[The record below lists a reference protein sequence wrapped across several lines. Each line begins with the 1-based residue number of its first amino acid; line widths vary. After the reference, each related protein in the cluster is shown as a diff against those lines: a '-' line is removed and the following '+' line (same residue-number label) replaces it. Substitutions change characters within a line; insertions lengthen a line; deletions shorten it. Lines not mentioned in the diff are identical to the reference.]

1 MKMKRY
7 FGGIF
12 ILILLVTPPAFS
24 QKNDL
29 FLRKNV
35 FAINMF
41 SLVRRPVVQ
50 DTEAY
55 YPVIFHGILYTR
67 DIGKGYFLR
76 ARFDYFQRNRDNS
89 TETNMNINLYSD
101 IQMGGAW
108 GHHFGDG
115 IVVPYL
121 AADLMMTS
129 VLRYS
134 ETGGVDAGTYR
145 KIQTRRLGGSLMP
158 LAGLTFHVSPI
169 LSFSL
174 ETNVELGY
182 AREKGT
188 DFTWGEDKV
197 PIEKD
202 ILRDIF
208 FARWNPVSLLSI
220 ELNF

>member
-1 MKMKRY
+1 MNRY
-7 FGGIF
+7 LKGIF
-12 ILILLVTPPAFS
+12 VLMLLVTPPAFS
-24 QKNDL
+24 QNSDF
-29 FLRKNV
+29 FLRRNV
-35 FAINMF
+35 FSINMF

-55 YPVIFHGILYTR
+55 YPVFFHGIIYTR

-89 TETNMNINLYSD
+89 TEENMNVNLYSD
-101 IQMGGAW
+101 IHMGGSW
-108 GHHFGDG
+108 GHAFGEG

-121 AADLMMTS
+121 AADLMMSS

-134 ETGGVDAGTYR
+134 ENGGVDAGIYR
-145 KIQTRRLGGSLMP
+145 KIQTRRMGGSLMP
-158 LAGLTFHVSPI
+158 LAGVTVYVSQI

-182 AREKGT
+182 VREKGT

-197 PIEKD
+197 PTEKD

-208 FARWNPVSLLSI
+208 FARWNPVSLLSV